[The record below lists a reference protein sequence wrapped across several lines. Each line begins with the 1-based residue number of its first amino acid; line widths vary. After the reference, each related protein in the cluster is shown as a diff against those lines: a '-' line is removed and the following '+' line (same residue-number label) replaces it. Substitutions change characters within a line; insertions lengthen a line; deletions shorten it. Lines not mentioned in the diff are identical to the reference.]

1 MRPGQQGGRRECRR
15 RRCGSSRPWIS
26 WRACRT
32 TTWGRSGGGC
42 ATAAGRPAT
51 PSSATATS
59 RGTSTSSSTARSG
72 SRSTRSSAAR
82 CRSATSRPGRPSA
95 SWRRSTGS
103 RGRPT
108 SSALTDVLV
117 GSIPA
122 AEFMSLMRQYPS
134 VAEAVLVKLAD
145 LVRALSQRL
154 YELSEPVPVRI
165 CTELI
170 HMAEARSQDGRTA
183 RLRPPPKHADI
194 ASRLLDAS
202 RGGFAAAERPAAG
215 GLGRAGARRAG
226 HPRHPAAEGVR
237 GGAAGRVI
245 PAAGSLDRRPWLAG
259 LVLQLWFGRSAREEA
274 EHDGRERGRGVGAR
288 PGRAGGTARA
298 AVRAGRAAPAGAG
311 LPARSPRPVGR
322 KGGSQPGAPMP
333 ALRCHRPPHAAR
345 GTSPGTESGPA
356 D

>member
-72 SRSTRSSAAR
+72 SRSTRSPAAR

-108 SSALTDVLV
+108 SWRSPTCWSAA
-117 GSIPA
+117 S
-122 AEFMSLMRQYPS
+122 RRPS
-134 VAEAVLVKLAD
+134 SCRSCASTRAWPRRSWSSSPTS
-145 LVRALSQRL
+145 VRALSQRL

-194 ASRLLDAS
+194 ASRLLTHREAVS
-202 RGGFAAAERPAAG
+202 R
-215 GLGRAGARRAG
+215 LLSDLRR
-226 HPRHPAAEGVR
+226 E
-237 GGAAGRVI
+237 
-245 PAAGSLDRRPWLAG
+245 G
-259 LVLQLWFGRSAREEA
+259 LV
-274 EHDGRERGRGVGAR
+274 ERGRGEGLIRDIPRLREFAEELQGA
-288 PGRAGGTARA
+288 
-298 AVRAGRAAPAGAG
+298 
-311 LPARSPRPVGR
+311 
-322 KGGSQPGAPMP
+322 
-333 ALRCHRPPHAAR
+333 
-345 GTSPGTESGPA
+345 
-356 D
+356 